1 MHAKTPTVSVQD
13 ARGLGIASVAYFRN
27 DPAAM
32 PEARIHR
39 HIHDVTGRP
48 VRNYDPRLFKL
59 LETEPDARPN
69 LGTVF
74 SLTGAALFTDN
85 VDAGSRL
92 AFFGL
97 AGQHLVGWDSLHTQV
112 QTEFDTLLRPIRTV
126 EQAQGSR
133 ARKNAFYTYG
143 ENTPELASRNQCGR
157 LIRHDDDAGT
167 VLFNQYALTGGVVSQ
182 TRHFLQELNEPD
194 WPVDE
199 ADRDLLNE
207 TGDGAT
213 TRVAYNAL
221 GNAVLQADAH
231 DNIQQWDLNVA
242 GQLRQVRLKLAG
254 QTHETLLLNDIRYD
268 VNGNIEHQAAGNG
281 VVSEAIYD
289 PRDGRLISVKAGL
302 VGQLPLQD
310 LAYGYDRVGNIVSIR
325 DATRGTRF
333 FRNQKI
339 EPVLSYVYDSSY
351 QLVEANG
358 WQRVGNQ
365 NGPQAPD
372 FVSPADPGQ
381 LENYRQAYRYDEGG
395 NLILLVH
402 TAASHSWT
410 QQTVTS
416 KYSNRGLAQKADGS
430 LPDENDIAAGFDANG
445 NRTQLLAGQDLTW
458 SSSNRLR
465 QVDQVVREDA
475 PNDSEAYVYDGAGQR
490 KRKLRVAHNAARSY
504 TYEVRYLPSLETRT
518 SPIEKVHVI
527 SVQAGRCTVQV
538 LHWESGGPDI
548 DQYRYHLTNH
558 LGSSTLE
565 LDDRANLISEEMYYP
580 YGGTSWWAGP
590 DKVQAS
596 YKTRRYSG
604 QERDAT
610 GLYYYGQRYYAPWLG
625 RWINADPA
633 GTVDGLN
640 LFRFVQNNP
649 VTFLDS
655 DGQITEEA
663 IAAFNHALWRGEGW
677 KQLGPTAKA
686 LRAFQ
691 KLSKGNIKRLE
702 AQLEQHTYL
711 EDADKSFLDSFNES
725 PFHIVHFSNQDLR
738 QEDNV
743 VELFSR
749 KQLRNRGLAFRT
761 ENTAVDDLMK
771 VATDDFVFFS
781 LEASQE
787 PAKSSSR
794 FGDKR
799 YRTPLSALQD
809 SGQLETSMLQTL
821 DILEPQKRPNAA
833 PLWVEDKL
841 AYQGDFARRDGA
853 NPNAQRLRAMFVGED
868 MIRGMG
874 LNVMIDVLTYAKN
887 PADTLLDIPADK
899 LMNSHYRPQVLV
911 PHAVKL
917 RPRQYVYKET
927 G

>member
-27 DPAAM
+27 DPATM

-39 HIHDVTGRP
+39 HIHDVAGHA

-59 LETEPDARPN
+59 LETEPDVRPN
-69 LGTVF
+69 LRTVF

-85 VDAGSRL
+85 VDAGYRL
-92 AFFGL
+92 AFLGL

-112 QTEFDTLLRPIRTV
+112 QTEYDTLLRPVRTI
-126 EQAQGSR
+126 EQPQGSH
-133 ARKNAFYTYG
+133 ARKNAFYAYG
-143 ENTPELASRNQCGR
+143 GNAPELASRNQCGR

-167 VLFNQYALTGGVVSQ
+167 VRFNQYALMGGVLSQ

-194 WPVDE
+194 WPIDE
-199 ADRDLLNE
+199 ADRDRLNE

-213 TRVAYNAL
+213 TRIAYNAL
-221 GNAVLQADAH
+221 GNAILQADAQ
-231 DNIQQWDLNVA
+231 DNIQQSDLDIA

-254 QTHETLLLNDIRYD
+254 ETHETSLLNDIRYD
-268 VNGNIEHQAAGNG
+268 VNGNVERQTAGNG
-281 VVSEAIYD
+281 VVSEAVYD
-289 PRDGRLISVKAGL
+289 PRDGRLVSVKAGL

-310 LAYGYDRVGNIVSIR
+310 LAYGYDRVGNILSIR
-325 DATRGTRF
+325 DATRDTRF

-339 EPVLSYVYDSSY
+339 EPVQSYVYDSLY
-351 QLVEANG
+351 QLIKATG
-358 WQRVGNQ
+358 WQRIGSH
-365 NGPQAPD
+365 NGPQEQV
-372 FVSPADPGQ
+372 FVSPPDPGQ
-381 LENYRQAYRYDEGG
+381 LENYRQVYSYDDGG
-395 NLILLVH
+395 NLTTLVH
-402 TAASHSWT
+402 TAASHGWT
-410 QQTVTS
+410 QRTTIS
-416 KYSNRGLAQKADGS
+416 KYSNRALEQKADGS
-430 LPDENDIAAGFDANG
+430 LPDEDEIGAGFDANG

-458 SSSNRLR
+458 SLSNRLR

-475 PNDSEAYVYDGAGQR
+475 PNDSEIYVYDGTGQR
-490 KRKLRVAHNAARSY
+490 KRKVRLTY
-504 TYEVRYLPSLETRT
+504 TTLTRTHEVRYLPSLEIRT
-518 SPIEKVHVI
+518 SPSEEVHVI
-527 SVQAGRCTVQV
+527 SVQAGRCAVQV
-538 LHWESGGPDI
+538 LHWKSGSPHA
-548 DQYRYHLTNH
+548 DQYHYNLTNH

-663 IAAFNHALWRGEGW
+663 IAAFNHALTRGEAW
-677 KQLGPTAKA
+677 KELGATSNPFM
-686 LRAFQ
+686 AFQ
-691 KLSKGNIKRLE
+691 KLSKYNITRLE
-702 AQLEQHTYL
+702 TKLEEHIDL
-711 EDADKSFLDSFNES
+711 ENADKFFLGPFNAK

-749 KQLRNRGLAFRT
+749 KQLLNRGLAFST
-761 ENTAVDDLMK
+761 ENTHVDDLEV

-781 LEASQE
+781 LEASQK
-787 PAKSSSR
+787 PAKRSSR

-821 DILEPQKRPNAA
+821 DILQPGMRPKEA
-833 PLWVEDKL
+833 PPWVVDKFD
-841 AYQGDFARRDGA
+841 YKVDFAMRDGA
-853 NPNAQRLRAMFVGED
+853 DENAQRLRAMFVGED

-874 LNVMIDVLTYAKN
+874 INVMIDVLTYAET
-887 PADTLLDIPADK
+887 PADTLRDIPAEK
-899 LMNSHYRPQVLV
+899 LINSLYRPQVLV
-911 PHAVKL
+911 PNTVKL
-917 RPRQYVYKET
+917 QPHQYVYKKT